1 MLHILLIKL
10 NKGKNMIQKMQYDRN
25 LPPAVSASL
34 ARLGDSIKTARKR
47 RRINMQEM
55 ASRMF
60 VSRKTLHR
68 LERGDPGVSIG
79 TLASA
84 LWLLGLDKDLLQ
96 IADPEHDKIGIY
108 RERQNLPQR
117 VRAPSPEDDLDF

>member
-1 MLHILLIKL
+1 MTLEIPVD
-10 NKGKNMIQKMQYDRN
+10 QN
-25 LPPAVSASL
+25 LPTVVSLSL
-34 ARLGDSIKTARKR
+34 ARLGEAIKTARKR

-60 VSRKTLHR
+60 VARKTLYR
-68 LERGDPGVSIG
+68 LEKGDPGVSIG

-84 LWLLGLDKDLLQ
+84 LWVLGLDKDLLQ

-117 VRAPSPEDDLDF
+117 VRTPSHEDDLDF